1 MGEPEEIMRVPVS
14 PARRAV
20 ASGLQAFLGLLFLS
34 MVGMNDAP
42 VWWGPWLLGL
52 VGLAFLGFAWGM
64 WRAGALSLVLRQ
76 DGLYDSSGA
85 CIAPLSEIVKVDRGI
100 FAMKPSNG
108 FLVVTRTPGGRAWVP
123 GLWWRMG
130 RRIGVGGTPAGRM
143 ARQMADVLSALVA
156 ERDGGQAS
164 P

>member
-64 WRAGALSLVLRQ
+64 WRAGALSLVL
-76 DGLYDSSGA
+76 
-85 CIAPLSEIVKVDRGI
+85 
-100 FAMKPSNG
+100 
-108 FLVVTRTPGGRAWVP
+108 
-123 GLWWRMG
+123 
-130 RRIGVGGTPAGRM
+130 
-143 ARQMADVLSALVA
+143 
-156 ERDGGQAS
+156 
-164 P
+164 